1 MTRILVRRYA
11 AGLAAAIGAL
21 AAAVSLS
28 ADTAPSVKFTDTKLK
43 NGLRLIISEDHVAP
57 TFSIAVVYNV
67 GSRNERQGR
76 TGFAHLFE
84 HMMFKG
90 SENVGPGEHFYTI
103 FANGG
108 SMNGTTDKER
118 TLYFETMPANQLE
131 AAIFLEADRMKSLAI
146 TKDNL
151 DNQRNAVQEERRLGI
166 DNAPYGKTYEAIDEL
181 GLDNPAYKHSVIGS
195 MQDLNAASVDDVASF
210 FKTYYAPNNAIV
222 AIVGDLSTAK
232 VQELARKYLEP
243 IPMQAAPPKVDVSEP
258 PQTAERRLTL
268 DDPLARVPHVDISY
282 RIPSS
287 LSPDDDT
294 IDVLSLVLGSGR
306 SSRFYETIVRQKQL
320 AASVN
325 TFAGDSRGPR
335 LFRITATPA
344 PGKSVDDVEA
354 AVYAEIE
361 RVKSGP
367 IENWEIEKAR
377 NTARRSFV
385 GGLQSSLNRAVELA
399 EYALVYDNPGEINTR
414 YQRLDKITGVDVQR
428 VAKQYLT
435 KDNRSVVVTNPKPAA
450 GRGGL

>member
-11 AGLAAAIGAL
+11 GLAAAIGAL
-21 AAAVSLS
+21 TAAVSLL
-28 ADTAPSVKFTDTKLK
+28 ADTTPSVKFTDTKLK
-43 NGLRLIISEDHVAP
+43 NGLRLILSEDHVAP
-57 TFSIAVVYNV
+57 VFSIAVVYNV

-90 SENVGPGEHFYTI
+90 SENVGPGEHFYTV

-108 SMNGTTDKER
+108 NMKGTTDKER

>member
-1 MTRILVRRYA
+1 
-11 AGLAAAIGAL
+11 
-21 AAAVSLS
+21 
-28 ADTAPSVKFTDTKLK
+28 
-43 NGLRLIISEDHVAP
+43 
-57 TFSIAVVYNV
+57 
-67 GSRNERQGR
+67 
-76 TGFAHLFE
+76 
-84 HMMFKG
+84 
-90 SENVGPGEHFYTI
+90 
-103 FANGG
+103 
-108 SMNGTTDKER
+108 
-118 TLYFETMPANQLE
+118 
-131 AAIFLEADRMKSLAI
+131 DRMKSLAI

-166 DNAPYGKTYEAIDEL
+166 DNAPYGKTYEAIDDL

-222 AIVGDLSTAK
+222 AIVGDFSAAK
-232 VQELARKYLEP
+232 VQALARKYLEP
-243 IPMQAAPPKVDVSEP
+243 IPMQSAPPSVDTSQP
-258 PQTAERRLTL
+258 AQTAERRLAL
-268 DDPLARVPHVDISY
+268 DDLLARVPHVDISY

-320 AASVN
+320 AASVGVY
-325 TFAGDSRGPR
+325 ADDSRGPR

-367 IENWEIEKAR
+367 IEDWEIEKAR
-377 NTARRSFV
+377 NTSRRSFV
-385 GGLQSSLNRAVELA
+385 GGLQSSLNRAIELA
-399 EYALVYDNPGEINTR
+399 EYALMYDKPGEINTR
-414 YQRLDKITGVDVQR
+414 YQRLDKITAADVQR
-428 VAKQYLT
+428 VAKEYLT